1 MCEYAR
7 LMRMAS
13 RSVIITIIEMSQPPA
28 KRKYELKDRARKQEE
43 TRARIIGALIELHET
58 VGAARTTV
66 TDVARIAG
74 VNRMTVYKHFAT
86 EAEMVEACTSHWI
99 ELHPPPDAQAWAA
112 IRDPDERLAVALGE
126 LYAYYRTTEAMW
138 STAYRD
144 AALVESLGTIMN
156 RTWFVFLSSG
166 VEILAAGRGARGRR
180 RERLLA
186 ALRLALD
193 FPTWRTLTASGLDD
207 PDAADVAVGFVTAA
221 TASPASVR
229 RAA

>member
-1 MCEYAR
+1 
-7 LMRMAS
+7 
-13 RSVIITIIEMSQPPA
+13 MSSPAA

-43 TRARIIGALIELHET
+43 TRARIVAALIELHES

-66 TDVARIAG
+66 TDVASIAG

-112 IRDPDERLAVALGE
+112 IRDPDERLAVALAE
-126 LYAYYRTTEAMW
+126 LYAYYRTTQAMW

-144 AALVESLGTIMN
+144 AALVESLGAIMD
-156 RTWFVFLSSG
+156 RTWFTYLASSA
-166 VEILAAGRGARGRR
+166 EILIAGRAARARR
-180 RERLLA
+180 RKRLIA

-207 PDAADVAVGFVTAA
+207 ADAAGLAIGIVTSAVA
-221 TASPASVR
+221 SSASVR
-229 RAA
+229 HAA

>member
-1 MCEYAR
+1 
-7 LMRMAS
+7 
-13 RSVIITIIEMSQPPA
+13 MSSPAA

-43 TRARIIGALIELHET
+43 TRARIVAALIELHET

-112 IRDPDERLAVALGE
+112 IRDPDERLAAALGE
-126 LYAYYRTTEAMW
+126 LYAFYRTTQAMW

-144 AALVESLGTIMN
+144 AGLVESLGAIMN
-156 RTWFVFLSSG
+156 RTWYAFLASG

-207 PDAADVAVGFVTAA
+207 PDAAEVAIGFVMSAA
-221 TASPASVR
+221 APAASSR